1 MITVGLKKGDHSYYS
16 LMTFYGVSLS
26 QSKRTIVGF
35 PYVNPTYKSLLISH
49 FLGFLLDLENR
60 HIK

>member
-26 QSKRTIVGF
+26 QSKRTIVGL
-35 PYVNPTYKSLLISH
+35 T
-49 FLGFLLDLENR
+49 
-60 HIK
+60 